1 MPIYDDDYSIDEE
14 DDEEE
19 DSIQETLLTD
29 DGLTADDSLFGTDFD
44 STGRLSD
51 SGDLGLVTGLDNAK
65 QNIRNWLLTEKGFYP
80 EIDED
85 YGSEIKLCL
94 GEDSSQPNLQS
105 LMVYVEN
112 ALMDNPRV
120 QTINDINIYT
130 TVNGGVI
137 VQLNIELVNGET
149 ESMNIDVTEEVA

>member
-1 MPIYDDDYSIDEE
+1 MPNEYIE
-14 DDEEE
+14 DDEL
-19 DSIQETLLTD
+19 DPIQETLLVD
-29 DGLTADDSLFGTDFD
+29 DGLIADDSLFGTDFD

-51 SGDLGLVTGLDNAK
+51 SGDLGLVTGIDNAK
-65 QNIRNWLLTEKGFYP
+65 QSIRNWLLTEKGFYS

-112 ALMDNPRV
+112 ALKDNPRV
-120 QTINDINIYT
+120 QDINELNTYT

-137 VQLNIELVNGET
+137 IQLDLELVNGEN